1 MKLVTFIQDG
11 GQRLGALV
19 QRDGQ
24 DAIVDL
30 NKANA
35 QIPSDILAFLNGGAA
50 SQALATQVLADPPAE
65 AVIDSASVKLAA
77 PIPRPG
83 KIICI
88 GLNYSD
94 HAAEAGLPLP
104 DYPVVFAK
112 YANTVIGPGDA
123 IVLPRITE
131 QVDYEAEF
139 GVVIGTTAR
148 DVSEADALNY
158 VGGYLPIND
167 VSARDYQGRT
177 SQWTIGKTFDTFA
190 PMYLA
195 LTTADEILDPQTL
208 DIKLTIGDEVL
219 QNSNTRNLIFSVQ
232 HLVAYLSSVMTLDP
246 GDVIS
251 TGTPGGIGG
260 CAHARSAGC
269 APTRP
274 SPSRSRSWAS
284 SRTRWWRRSK
294 LRVLS
299 AEC

>member
-11 GQRLGALV
+11 TQRLGALV

-24 DAIVDL
+24 EAIVDL

-50 SQALATQVLADPPAE
+50 SHALAAQAVDDPPAE
-65 AVIDSASVKLAA
+65 AVVARAGVKLAA

-112 YANTVIGPGDA
+112 YSNTVIGPGDA

-139 GVVIGTTAR
+139 GVVIGTRAR
-148 DVSEADALNY
+148 DVSEADALKY

-190 PMYLA
+190 PMGPA
-195 LTTADEILDPQTL
+195 LTTADEIPDPQTL

-260 CAHARSAGC
+260 ARTPQRWLRAGETVSVEIEKLGKLSN
-269 APTRP
+269 PVV
-274 SPSRSRSWAS
+274 AS
-284 SRTRWWRRSK
+284 
-294 LRVLS
+294 
-299 AEC
+299 

>member
-1 MKLVTFIQDG
+1 VKLVTFIVG
-11 GQRLGALV
+11 GAHRLGALV

-24 DAIVDL
+24 EAIVDL

-35 QIPSDILAFLNGGAA
+35 QLPSDILAFLGGGAA
-50 SQALATQVLADPPAE
+50 SHTQATQALADPPAE
-65 AVIDSASVKLAA
+65 AVIDRASVKLAA

-88 GLNYSD
+88 GLNYRD
-94 HAAEAGLPLP
+94 HAAEAGLALP

-148 DVSEADALNY
+148 DVSEADALKY
-158 VGGYLPIND
+158 VGGYLPVND
-167 VSARDYQGRT
+167 VSARDYQMRT
-177 SQWTIGKTFDTFA
+177 SQWTLGKTFDTFA
-190 PMYLA
+190 PMGPA
-195 LTTADEILDPQTL
+195 LTTADEIPDPQAL

-219 QNSNTRNLIFSVQ
+219 QSSNTRNLIFTVQ
-232 HLVAYLSSVMTLDP
+232 HLVAYLSSIMTLEP

-251 TGTPGGIGG
+251 TGTPSGIGG
-260 CAHARSAGC
+260 ARTPPRWLRAGETVVVEIEKLGRLEN
-269 APTRP
+269 PVV
-274 SPSRSRSWAS
+274 AS
-284 SRTRWWRRSK
+284 
-294 LRVLS
+294 
-299 AEC
+299 